1 MLVLKGVARIRREAI
16 PGHMSLER
24 PRVDRGV
31 RAMVAAQSPGS
42 PHAADLWHDG
52 LDLSPAARVLLP
64 LMDGTR
70 DRAALVARWAGD
82 PGRVGLQASSSA
94 EEDVDALLRWLAGM
108 AVAAAPEG

>member
-1 MLVLKGVARIRREAI
+1 MRGRRESAVVL
-16 PGHMSLER
+16 GLLCA
-24 PRVDRGV
+24 GV
-31 RAMVAAQSPGS
+31 LRAKAES
-42 PHAADLWHDG
+42 

-94 EEDVDALLRWLAGM
+94 AEDVDALLRWLAGM